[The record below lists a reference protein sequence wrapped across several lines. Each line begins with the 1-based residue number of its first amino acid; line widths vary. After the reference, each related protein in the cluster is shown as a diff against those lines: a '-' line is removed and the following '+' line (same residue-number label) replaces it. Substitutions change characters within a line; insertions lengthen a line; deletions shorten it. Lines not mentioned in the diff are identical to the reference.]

1 MRKELPFL
9 TYRRELDT
17 EAFASKG
24 LKLILNLTQKYIQN
38 TLGNVKTKA
47 KYALTPFFYVNSIC
61 IKKHGCTEQFQ
72 MIMAL
77 T

>member
-47 KYALTPFFYVNSIC
+47 KYALTPFF
-61 IKKHGCTEQFQ
+61 
-72 MIMAL
+72 M
-77 T
+77 